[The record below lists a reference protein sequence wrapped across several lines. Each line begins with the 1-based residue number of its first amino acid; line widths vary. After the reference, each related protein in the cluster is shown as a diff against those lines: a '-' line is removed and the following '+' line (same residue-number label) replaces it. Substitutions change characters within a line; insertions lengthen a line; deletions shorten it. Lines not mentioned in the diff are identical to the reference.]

1 MAIKKTN
8 NDTFRDVK
16 DFIKMFGSLTP
27 VGQYNLLAYTM
38 NNFREQMSPDLYNV
52 FSSLADDRFDIGADE
67 STLFNV
73 GESNLG
79 INEGYGISAS
89 EKKSIGREGFLLLQ
103 KATEKRRLE
112 HEIYVTNR
120 EYIDKYFLV
129 GKVIGNFP
137 QICPVEVNNLGNNP
151 SLEWNARDLKFLNSF
166 DFNVP
171 SISDFCGLKLA
182 YDYSFSRILGY
193 EPKKRN
199 SDYSIYVSFKKPQ
212 EKHKNALNLPL
223 SCLSLDEIKTIK
235 GALYEK
241 LNLNKTKK
249 KHTGVMI

>member
-52 FSSLADDRFDIGADE
+52 FSSLAEDRFDCGADE
-67 STLFNV
+67 YNYSLV
-73 GESNLG
+73 GVSNLG
-79 INEGYGISAS
+79 KNEGYGISSS

-103 KATEKRRLE
+103 KAAEKRKLE
-112 HEIYVTNR
+112 HEIPY
-120 EYIDKYFLV
+120 
-129 GKVIGNFP
+129 
-137 QICPVEVNNLGNNP
+137 
-151 SLEWNARDLKFLNSF
+151 
-166 DFNVP
+166 
-171 SISDFCGLKLA
+171 
-182 YDYSFSRILGY
+182 
-193 EPKKRN
+193 
-199 SDYSIYVSFKKPQ
+199 YSIYVTFKKPQ
-212 EKHKNALNLPL
+212 EKHRNALNVPL
-223 SCLSLDEIKTIK
+223 SWLSLDEIKTVK